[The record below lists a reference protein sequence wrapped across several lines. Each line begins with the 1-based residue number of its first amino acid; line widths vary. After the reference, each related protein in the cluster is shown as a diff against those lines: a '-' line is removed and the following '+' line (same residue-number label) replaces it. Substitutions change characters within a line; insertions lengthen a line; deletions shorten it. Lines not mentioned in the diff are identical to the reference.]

1 MPLSGSFF
9 SKTFVFGFDA
19 RTSRGRMREKRSWFI
34 RLIDTQKPDV
44 VGVGECGPLPGL
56 SVDDVPNFE
65 AVLSDVLERV
75 EGQEVP
81 HDAEEWVRDMVP
93 ARFPAITF
101 GLETALLDLIRG
113 GKRLLFDNDFI
124 RGVPIP
130 INGLV
135 WMNDVESMLDQ
146 AHQLV
151 ERGFTCIKIKVGG
164 CDFEEEYR
172 MLRAFR
178 NAHSE
183 NDVILRLDANGAFS
197 PDEALEKLKRLA
209 DFSVHSIEQPLK
221 AGSSEL
227 AALCRASPIPIAL
240 DEELIGKEDEKE
252 ALLDGIMPAFIVLK
266 PTLHGGLLHCRDWI
280 RKAEERGI
288 GWWITSA
295 LESSIGLNA
304 VSQFVASFKPT
315 IPQGLGTGSIYTN
328 NFTSPLKVANGSLL
342 VDPEGEWE
350 LM

>member
-178 NAHSE
+178 DLMRTALF
-183 NDVILRLDANGAFS
+183 LRTRRWKSL
-197 PDEALEKLKRLA
+197 
-209 DFSVHSIEQPLK
+209 SV
-221 AGSSEL
+221 
-227 AALCRASPIPIAL
+227 SPILVYI
-240 DEELIGKEDEKE
+240 
-252 ALLDGIMPAFIVLK
+252 LLNSPSRLGQ
-266 PTLHGGLLHCRDWI
+266 
-280 RKAEERGI
+280 
-288 GWWITSA
+288 
-295 LESSIGLNA
+295 
-304 VSQFVASFKPT
+304 VSWLPFAGRRPYPSHSMK
-315 IPQGLGTGSIYTN
+315 S
-328 NFTSPLKVANGSLL
+328 
-342 VDPEGEWE
+342 
-350 LM
+350 